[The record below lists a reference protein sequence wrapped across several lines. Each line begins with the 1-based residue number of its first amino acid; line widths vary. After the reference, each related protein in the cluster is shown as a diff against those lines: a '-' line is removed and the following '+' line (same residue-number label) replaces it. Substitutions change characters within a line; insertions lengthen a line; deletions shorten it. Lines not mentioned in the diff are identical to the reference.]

1 MAFTSTYLPMRNLSF
16 IGAAAC
22 SAILLS
28 GCATSGGAT
37 KADKRFAQGEYE
49 PAIEL
54 YKADVA
60 KGKNAPQANFRIGEA
75 LRLSNRL
82 DQAEPYYKA
91 ALDGGV
97 KNADAGYRY
106 AESLKANG
114 KFEEAASQF
123 NTYAQSGG
131 NSTLTTQAAS
141 QAQSAGASKA
151 LASKAP
157 GYDVAPLD
165 AVNSPES
172 DFSAAKMPTTGE
184 LVFAS
189 GREGKTYLGNGGKF
203 LSLYAQKFDDPT
215 AMTGGTARKL
225 EGQFNNAN
233 EHQASATYSP
243 DGSTMVFARSND
255 GSKKGSKSVDLWISY
270 FRNGAWSAP
279 ELANINDSATDDFA
293 PAFAPDGK
301 TLYFASARQGGVGG
315 NDLYKTTLDAN
326 GRFTTPENLGPAV
339 NTVGNDNFPGLA
351 PDGTLYFSSD
361 GHPGF
366 GKLDIFKYE
375 NGQVTNLGSNVN
387 SAGDDFAPFFTGPG
401 MGVFSSNREGGK
413 GSDDLYSFKKK
424 PRPVVTFYVDG
435 TVVEFDNITNTTTPL
450 EGETVTITG
459 PTGRKM
465 DVTTGPGGKFSSKL
479 DSAQT
484 YNLFAD
490 RDNHFAARGTVSTEG
505 RYPNVASLTQL
516 QNDIKVPVTLT
527 LNKINKKPI
536 EVRDIFYDYNKFN
549 IRADAAVR
557 LDTLVQT
564 LRDNPKI
571 HIELSS
577 HTDQRGKDAYNLKLS
592 QKRAESAVA
601 YLVSKGIAKS
611 RLTAKG
617 YGETQPIVAN
627 PKSEADYQRN
637 RRTEF
642 KVTSID
648 K

>member
-1 MAFTSTYLPMRNLSF
+1 M
-16 IGAAAC
+16 
-22 SAILLS
+22 LLS

-37 KADKRFAQGEYE
+37 KADKRFELGEYQ

-114 KFEEAASQF
+114 KFEEAATQF
-123 NTYAQSGG
+123 STYAQGGG
-131 NSTLTTQAAS
+131 NSTLVTQAAAES
-141 QAQSAGASKA
+141 QAASASKA
-151 LASKAP
+151 LVGKAAA
-157 GYDVAPLD
+157 YDVAPLD
-165 AVNSPES
+165 ALNSPES
-172 DFSAAKMPTTGE
+172 DFSASRLPSSGE

-189 GREGKTYLGNGGKF
+189 GREGKTFQGNGGKF

-215 AMTGGTARKL
+215 AMTGGTTRKL
-225 EGQFNNAN
+225 DAQFNNAN
-233 EHQASATYSP
+233 EHQASATYTP
-243 DGSTMVFARSND
+243 DGTTMVFARSND
-255 GSKKGSKSVDLWISY
+255 GSKKGLKSVDLWISY
-270 FRNGAWSAP
+270 FRNGAWTAP
-279 ELANINDSATDDFA
+279 ELANINDRLTDDFA
-293 PAFAPDGK
+293 PVFAPDGK

-315 NDLYKTTLDAN
+315 NDLYKATLDAN
-326 GRFTTPENLGPAV
+326 GHFTTPENLGPTV
-339 NTVGNDNFPGLA
+339 NTVGNDNFPGIA

-375 NGQVTNLGSNVN
+375 NGQVTNMGAGVN

-424 PRPVVTFYVDG
+424 PRPVVTFYLDG
-435 TVVEFDNITNTTTPL
+435 TVVEFDNETNATTPL

-459 PTGRKM
+459 PSGQKM
-465 DVTTGPGGKFSSKL
+465 DVTAGPGGKFSSKL

-490 RDNHFAARGTVSTEG
+490 RDNHFAARNTVSTEG

-516 QNDIKVPVTLT
+516 QNDIKIPVTLT

-536 EVRDIFYDYNKFN
+536 VVRDIFYDYNKYN

-571 HIELSS
+571 HIELRS

-601 YLVSKGIAKS
+601 YLVSKGIVKS
-611 RLTAKG
+611 RLTPKG
-617 YGETQPIVAN
+617 YGETQPIITN

-642 KVTSID
+642 TVTSVD